1 MPILSPFVFQYLT
14 NKGMIFVMWKHRWRW
29 KVLCGK
35 VILWEEEMNMVV
47 QDLKSDERVRT
58 KGLAIRKR
66 LHLVLYNIMYRMMF
80 EAKFESQGDHL
91 FIDDMEQCVCVCVKV
106 MYSDVEQCD
115 DVLEQCD
122 SWLTWASRP
131 IRPWGIGSVTG
142 MLVKRR

>member
-91 FIDDMEQCVCVCVKV
+91 FIDDMEQCVCVCQ
-106 MYSDVEQCD
+106 SDVFGCGA
-115 DVLEQCD
+115 V
-122 SWLTWASRP
+122 
-131 IRPWGIGSVTG
+131 
-142 MLVKRR
+142 